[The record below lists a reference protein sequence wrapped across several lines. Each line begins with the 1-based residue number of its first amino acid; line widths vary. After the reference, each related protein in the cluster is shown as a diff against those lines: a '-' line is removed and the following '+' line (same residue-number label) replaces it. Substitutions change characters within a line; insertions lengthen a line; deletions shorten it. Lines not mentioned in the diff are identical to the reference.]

1 MTDKTERNSTKLN
14 LEAQRLSAS
23 DSPFP
28 KETYKTIPDLD
39 HHQKAEKK
47 LEDGLCDLLSHCVF
61 CMVISDAVK
70 NSNMVREKVDM
81 SEEGADEK
89 MLGAGEEE
97 QQKLAKKEEVK
108 FISGDQQN
116 GDAKID
122 IGAIDKTFTGLTKE
136 ELMKYANDPFWIRL
150 RWFLFICFWG
160 LWAGM
165 LVGAVLI
172 IIYAPKC
179 AAPEPLS
186 WWKQGP
192 LVKIDTPTPDNIQ
205 IEGIKGLGV
214 KGVIYEVPADETY
227 NIGSDPAISDALKKL
242 AASFAAYGINLIV
255 DLTPNFVSRGDPL
268 FQKALNNPDVRSAFV
283 TREGHQ
289 VPNNWLSLV
298 NGSAW
303 TNEGNLIFL
312 QQFGHDR
319 FDLQLN
325 DPVALTKLK
334 GVLKEVVSLGAKGIR
349 LANTK
354 HFIVDR
360 ELKDN
365 VPSNNP
371 NYDHTQYGFW
381 THAHTTYQDGL
392 GDLLYDLKAY
402 VHNITNSEGFLAAS
416 DDIDR
421 PEVYMSSRGVQS
433 LDMIQL
439 GRVTNLLANS
449 TSADHI
455 YRELQNVWKSTVET
469 GKHFWLQWNYVK
481 QELLQQITI
490 SEYNIF
496 LQLIPGV
503 PVFNV
508 DASKAKA
515 EDYSTEAFHKIRT
528 SPSYMHG
535 SFDLYRDVNSTVIG
549 YSRTKSGNP
558 GFFVVFNPTEQYV
571 NANFS
576 NVVGIAEELTVHT
589 LSTNYNATDVAVKG
603 KVSSS
608 SIPVSR
614 YSAIIL
620 TYVPKA

>member
-1 MTDKTERNSTKLN
+1 MPEMPDKVERNSSKLN

-23 DSPFP
+23 EAIIP
-28 KETYKTIPDLD
+28 KESYKTIPEDID
-39 HHQKAEKK
+39 HQHKVDVEG
-47 LEDGLCDLLSHCVF
+47 LEN
-61 CMVISDAVK
+61 VISDSVK

-89 MLGAGEEE
+89 MLGTGDEE
-97 QQKLAKKEEVK
+97 QQNLAKKEEVK

-122 IGAIDKTFTGLTKE
+122 IGTVDKTFTGMTKE
-136 ELMKYANDPFWIRL
+136 ELMKYANDPFWVRL

-165 LVGAVLI
+165 LIGAVLI

-192 LVKIDTPTPDNIQ
+192 LVKIDTPTPDDSVVEAIRT
-205 IEGIKGLGV
+205 LGV

-227 NIGSDPAISDALKKL
+227 NIASEPAISDALKKL
-242 AASFAAYGINLIV
+242 AGAFTAFGINLIV
-255 DLTPNFVSRGDPL
+255 DLTPNFVTRQDPL
-268 FQKALNNPDVRSAFV
+268 FQKAMNNPEARSAFV
-283 TREGHQ
+283 WREGNQ
-289 VPNNWLSLV
+289 VPNNWRSLV

-303 TNEGNLIFL
+303 TNEGGQIIL
-312 QQFGHDR
+312 QQFGPDR
-319 FDLQLN
+319 FDLQLK
-325 DPVALTKLK
+325 DPLALAKLK
-334 GVLKEVVSLGAKGIR
+334 GVLKEVVGLGVKGIR

-354 HFIVDR
+354 HFIID
-360 ELKDN
+360 ESLTDDG
-365 VPSNNP
+365 PSNNP
-371 NYDHTQYGFW
+371 YYDHTHYGFW
-381 THAHTTYQDGL
+381 THAHTTYQEGL
-392 GDLLYDLKAY
+392 GELLYDLKAY
-402 VHNITNSEGFLAAS
+402 VHNLTESQGFLAAS

-421 PEVYMSSRGVQS
+421 PEVYMSKNGLQS

-439 GRVTNLLANS
+439 GRVPNLLANS
-449 TSADHI
+449 TTADHL
-455 YRELQNVWKSTVET
+455 YRELRNVWESTVEA

-481 QELLQQITI
+481 QEFLKHITI

-508 DASKAKA
+508 DAPRAKPQ
-515 EDYSTEAFHKIRT
+515 DFSTETFHKIRT

-535 SFDLYRDVNSTVIG
+535 SFDLYKDVNNTVIG

-558 GFFVVFNPTEQYV
+558 GFFVVLNPTEHHV
-571 NANFS
+571 DANFS
-576 NVVGIAEELTVHT
+576 NVVGIAEELTIHT
-589 LSTNYNATDVAVKG
+589 TSSNYNVTDVAVKA
-603 KVSSS
+603 KVLSSA
-608 SIPVSR
+608 IPVSG
-614 YSAIIL
+614 YSAMIL

>member
-1 MTDKTERNSTKLN
+1 MTDKNERNSTKLN
-14 LEAQRLSAS
+14 LEAQRLST
-23 DSPFP
+23 DNPLP

-39 HHQKAEKK
+39 HQQQKAA
-47 LEDGLCDLLSHCVF
+47 LED
-61 CMVISDAVK
+61 VISDAVK

-97 QQKLAKKEEVK
+97 QQNLAKKEEVK
-108 FISGDQQN
+108 FISEQN

-136 ELMKYANDPFWIRL
+136 ELMKFANDPFWVRL
-150 RWFLFICFWG
+150 RWFLFVCFWG
-160 LWAGM
+160 LLAGM

-192 LVKIDTPTPDNIQ
+192 LVKIDTPTPDDIQ
-205 IEGIKGLGV
+205 IGAIKGLGV

-242 AASFAAYGINLIV
+242 AASFSDSGINLIV
-255 DLTPNFVSRGDPL
+255 DITPNFVGRADPL
-268 FQKALNNPDVRSAFV
+268 FQKAINNPDVRSAFV
-283 TREGHQ
+283 TRAGHQ
-289 VPNNWLSLV
+289 VPNNWLSLGN

-303 TNEGNLIFL
+303 TYEGDLSFL
-312 QQFGHDR
+312 QQFGRDR

-334 GVLKEVVSLGAKGIR
+334 GVLKEIISLGAKGIR

-354 HFIVDR
+354 HFIIDR
-360 ELKDN
+360 ELTDN

-371 NYDHTQYGFW
+371 NFDHTQYGFW
-381 THAHTTYQDGL
+381 THSHTTYQDGL

-402 VHNITNSEGFLAAS
+402 VHNITNDEGFLAAS

-421 PEVYMSSRGVQS
+421 PEVYMSTRGLQS

-439 GRVTNLLANS
+439 GRVPNLLANS
-449 TSADHI
+449 TNSEHI
-455 YRELQNVWKSTVET
+455 YRELRNVWKSTVEA
-469 GKHFWLQWNYVK
+469 GKHFWLQWNYV
-481 QELLQQITI
+481 QQDLLKHITI

-508 DASKAKA
+508 DAPKGKA
-515 EDYSTEAFHKIRT
+515 ELYATEAFHKIRT

-558 GFFVVFNPTEQYV
+558 GFFVVFNPSEYDL

-589 LSTNYNATDVAVKG
+589 ISTNYNATNVAVKG

-608 SIPVSR
+608 SIPVSG